1 MALPFPQRSHE
12 QELKVQMFR
21 DGRYIILSQPLNT
34 TTYKGELAFL
44 KEMDYKWQVKL

>member
-1 MALPFPQRSHE
+1 MAMPFPQRSHK

-21 DGRYIILSQPLNT
+21 DGQYTILSLPLNT
-34 TTYKGELAFL
+34 THKGELTFL